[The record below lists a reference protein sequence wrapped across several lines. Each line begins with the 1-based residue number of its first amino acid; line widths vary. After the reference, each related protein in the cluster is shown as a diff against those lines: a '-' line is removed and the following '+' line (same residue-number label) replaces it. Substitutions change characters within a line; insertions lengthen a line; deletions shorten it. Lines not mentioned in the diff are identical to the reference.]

1 MKAAYFLP
9 CSSNPVKLF
18 CPSTDRTSNTRSPP
32 QLPQTICI
40 KARMSFNIC
49 NSFKVIFQ
57 GINWQDYQYPNPVC
71 ILQAGSIITMMTA
84 THPQQHTDPGLHSS
98 RCFPV
103 GSQPAFTTQ
112 KNADD
117 STHWIDKF
125 STAVNYVSNLE
136 EILFSCCNLF
146 HTHPPLCHM

>member
-1 MKAAYFLP
+1 
-9 CSSNPVKLF
+9 
-18 CPSTDRTSNTRSPP
+18 
-32 QLPQTICI
+32 
-40 KARMSFNIC
+40 
-49 NSFKVIFQ
+49 
-57 GINWQDYQYPNPVC
+57 
-71 ILQAGSIITMMTA
+71 MMTA

-136 EILFSCCNLF
+136 ERYSFHAAIYFI
-146 HTHPPLCHM
+146 HTHLSATCNHK